1 MFNRLGIHWK
11 GLAALLAAGCVALP
25 LTARA
30 QASSAQPSV
39 VPSPKGDGST
49 MTLMRRTTQAD
60 RAGAALR
67 ALQRKKANAAVA
79 PAAAPKLAP
88 KAAPKAGASRLRAAG
103 TASRA
108 ATLAPALPP
117 YDLYASPN
125 YATSKYPTAT
135 CSNSPGVTCQKDA
148 DCPGYQPPFLIG
160 PNLFPSAET
169 CTGPVVPGTGI
180 QKFVDTLPGFCS
192 VTGPNDLGNCL
203 PIAMP
208 DTSTFPGADYYE
220 IGLQDY
226 RYQFHRDLP
235 NKTKVRGYYQKN
247 TSDPYASK
255 NFYLGPFI
263 VARTDRPVRV
273 KFTNELGVGAA
284 GDFFIPVDKTLS
296 GTDLGPDG
304 TPYTQNRATVHLHGG
319 NSPWISDG
327 TQHQW
332 TTPVGE
338 NTTTHKRGVNVEF
351 VPDMWF
357 DVNGNPLAACS
368 GQVSCAVPG
377 ATNDPG
383 DGRLT
388 FYWTNQQSGRLMF
401 FHDHA
406 YGITRLGVYAG
417 EAAGYLLVKPDDEDR
432 LAAATVPGTLGTKF
446 FDPASAVTTATSPD
460 LDHVIP
466 LVLQD
471 KTFVPPAAQ
480 LAQQDPTWDPA
491 LWSGEDGLWY
501 PHVYTPNQWP
511 GNPDLSST
519 NPMGRWD
526 YGPWFWPMQ
535 TSLTGV
541 TWDGQVV
548 NRPLTIPCRS
558 ALAVDPLTNPNG
570 DTECPS
576 TPSPSMVPESFLDTP
591 VVNGTAY
598 PTLTVDPAAY
608 RFQILNAANE
618 RNFNLSLFVADASG
632 TEVKMVDAVPH
643 SSSSVPPLCSGS
655 APLSDVTG
663 SPNGPDLG
671 PATCWPR
678 DWPVDARQGGVP
690 DPATV
695 GPKWIQ
701 IGSEA
706 GLLPAPAVIPPLPVN
721 YELNKRNIVVLNVS
735 TKALFMGPAE
745 RADVVVDFSAYAG
758 KTLILYNDSP
768 APVPAGDPRQDLYT
782 GAPDQTTVGGA
793 PSPLPGYG
801 PNNRTVMQIKVRAAA
816 SASQPPVDLAA
827 ITTALNQAF
836 AGSQP
841 PPIVP
846 EAVYNQV
853 YNPATPFA
861 NTYLPIQALSLTFTP
876 IGQSQPVTIP
886 FANKALHELFTTD
899 QGRMNSL
906 LGVEIPNTNWLNQTT
921 IPFANF
927 DPTTEFLTDGVP
939 QIWKIT
945 HNGVDTHTIHFHL
958 FNAQVLNRVGWDG
971 QIRAPDANELGWK
984 EVVRMNPLEDVL
996 IALKPVKQNLPW
1008 PLPDKIRPL
1017 DVDRPLGT
1025 ASQFTGVDVNNNPI
1039 QITNQLVNFGQE
1051 YIWHCHLLGH
1061 EEEDM
1066 MRSEVLVTAP
1076 EVPSSLVVSQ
1086 PLPTDQPVLV
1096 WRDESKS
1103 AMTFTVQRSTDPT
1116 FANDLV
1122 TFSAAAPTVQPGPAS
1137 ATDANALV
1145 GGQVYYYRV
1154 RGEKVLT
1161 SPALPGQT
1169 FPATSNWSNVAQ
1181 LGTVALVTV
1190 SPDAVAFGDQRVGT
1204 ASAARSV
1211 TLTAGGITSLAISV
1225 VGAQAADFA
1234 IASTSTCGPSLGAGA
1249 SCTVDLVFKPAALGA
1264 RAATLEILTSASVVP
1279 LSVALTGN
1287 GVAPVASVSPLTLS
1301 FGNQL
1306 VNVTS
1311 AAQAVT
1317 LTNTGTLPLTVT
1329 GLALAGTNPGDFAQ
1343 TSTCPVAP
1351 ATLAAGA
1358 ACTVSVTF
1366 RPSALAARGARL
1378 TVSTDDPITP
1388 VVTVT
1393 LDGTGIAPLLTVN
1406 PNALAFVNQLVTNP
1420 PAAGAAQTVTLTNG
1434 GTAPVASL
1442 AAGLSGGNAAE
1453 FQVVSSS
1460 CGTTLAAGGSCT
1472 VAVAFAPATSG
1483 AKAAS
1488 LVITGTDGVNPI
1500 PAQAVALT
1508 GTDVAPVAGLA
1519 PNPLTFAA
1527 QTLNTP
1533 SAPQTLTL
1541 SNTGTAPLTV
1551 SGITASGD
1559 FSQTSSCATVAAGA
1573 SCAITVTFTPTATGT
1588 RSGTVTVTSSDPVN
1602 PTLTAAVNGMGTAI
1616 SLSPSVLAFGTQL
1629 VGTTSASRSVTLI
1642 NTGTTALAITSV
1654 GVSGAN
1660 AADYAVTNN
1669 CAASLS
1675 AGRSCTLGVRFTPA
1689 AVGPSTATL
1698 SVVTSDP
1705 AGPATVA
1712 LSGTGGVPVAAVA
1725 PTSLAFT
1732 SAMNVTSAAQ
1742 TVTVTN
1748 TGTSP
1753 LTLNGTALGG
1763 TDPSQFARTSTC
1775 GPSLAAGASCTIDVT
1790 FTPTTYGGVLTK
1802 SATLT
1807 VNVAAPATSQ
1817 TVSLTGTILVP
1828 TYTLTP
1834 TALTFAKQT
1843 VGTTSAAQTVTLA
1856 NTGTAPL
1863 GIRGITLG
1871 GNNPGS
1877 FAQTNSC
1884 GTSVAAG
1891 ASCTISVTFTPTRVG
1906 SRTATLNV
1914 RVSAPAVS
1922 QSVTLTGSGQ

>member
-1 MFNRLGIHWK
+1 MFNRLAIRWK
-11 GLAALLAAGCVALP
+11 GLSALLAAGCVALP
-25 LTARA
+25 LVAEA

-39 VPSPKGDGST
+39 VPSPKGNGST

-60 RAGAALR
+60 RVGAALR
-67 ALQRKKANAAVA
+67 ALARKKANAAVA
-79 PAAAPKLAP
+79 PAVAPKP
-88 KAAPKAGASRLRAAG
+88 APKAGASRLRAAG

-108 ATLAPALPP
+108 ATVSTIPP

-135 CSNSPGVTCQKDA
+135 CSISGNTCQKDA

-169 CTGPVVPGTGI
+169 CTGPVVPGSGI
-180 QKFVDTLPGFCS
+180 QKFVDTLPGLCD
-192 VTGPNDLGNCL
+192 VTGANDLGTCL
-203 PIAMP
+203 PIAKP
-208 DTSTFPGADYYE
+208 DQSTFPGADYYE
-220 IGLQDY
+220 LGLKDY
-226 RYQFHRDLP
+226 LSQFHRDLP

-247 TSDPYASK
+247 TADPFASR
-255 NFYLGPFI
+255 NNYLGPFI
-263 VARTDRPVRV
+263 VARTNRPVRV
-273 KFTNELGVGAA
+273 KFVNELGVGAA
-284 GDFFIPVDKTLS
+284 GDFFIPVDKSLS

-357 DVNGNPLAACS
+357 DVNGNPLSGCS
-368 GQVSCAVPG
+368 GQVSCGIAG

-417 EAAGYLLVKPDDEDR
+417 EAAGYLLVNPPDEDR
-432 LAAATVPGTLGTKF
+432 LATATVPGTLGTKY
-446 FDPASAVTTATSPD
+446 FDPASTVPTATDPD
-460 LDHVIP
+460 LTHVIP
-466 LVLQD
+466 LVIQD

-480 LAQQDPTWDPA
+480 LAQQDPTWDPT

-526 YGPWFWPMQ
+526 YGPWFWPVQ
-535 TSLTGV
+535 SSLTSV
-541 TWDGQVV
+541 TWDGQIV
-548 NRPLTIPCRS
+548 NRPLTVPCRS
-558 ALAVDPLTNPNG
+558 ALAVDPLANPNG

-643 SSSSVPPLCSGS
+643 SASTVPPLCSGT

-690 DPATV
+690 DPATI

-701 IGSEA
+701 LGSEA
-706 GLLPAPAVIPPLPVN
+706 GLLPAPAIIPSLPVN

-768 APVPAGDPRQDLYT
+768 APVPAGDPRQDLFT
-782 GAPDQTTVGGA
+782 GAPDMTTVGGA

-801 PNNRTVMQIKVRAAA
+801 PNNRTVMQIKVRAAPV
-816 SASQPPVDLAA
+816 ASQAQPPLDLAA
-827 ITTALNQAF
+827 ITAALNQTF
-836 AGSQP
+836 AASQP

-853 YNPATPFA
+853 YNPPTPYA

-876 IGQSQPVTIP
+876 VGQTQQVTIP

-921 IPFANF
+921 IPFSNF
-927 DPTTEFLTDGVP
+927 DPTTEFLSDGVP

-958 FNAQVLNRVGWDG
+958 FNVQVLNRVGWDG
-971 QIRAPDANELGWK
+971 QIRVPDANELGWK
-984 EVVRMNPLEDVL
+984 EVVRMNPLEDVI

-1076 EVPSSLVVSQ
+1076 EIPSSLAVTQAAS
-1086 PLPTDQPVLV
+1086 PGPASLV
-1096 WRDESKS
+1096 WMDNSKS
-1103 AMTFTVQRSTDPT
+1103 AMTFTVQRSTDP
-1116 FANDLV
+1116 A
-1122 TFSAAAPTVQPGPAS
+1122 FSTGVVALPSVPAPAVQPGIVSASDTPPA
-1137 ATDANALV
+1137 D
-1145 GGQVYYYRV
+1145 GQVYYYRV

-1161 SPALPGQT
+1161 SPALPGQN
-1169 FPATSNWSNVAQ
+1169 FPATSDWSNVAQ
-1181 LGTVALVTV
+1181 IGTVALVTA
-1190 SPDAVAFGDQRVGT
+1190 SPASLAFGDQAVGT
-1204 ASAARSV
+1204 SSAPQSV
-1211 TLTAGGITSLAISV
+1211 TITAGGLSSLAVSL
-1225 VGAQAADFA
+1225 VGANAGDFA
-1234 IASTSTCGPSLGAGA
+1234 VAATSTCGASLAAGA
-1249 SCTVDLVFKPAALGA
+1249 SCTVDLVFKPSAVGA
-1264 RAATLEILTSASVVP
+1264 RAASLSVVTSASLVP

-1287 GVAPVASVSPLTLS
+1287 GVAPVASVSPLALT

-1306 VNVTS
+1306 VNVAS
-1311 AAQAVT
+1311 APLPVT
-1317 LTNTGTLPLTVT
+1317 LTNAGLLPLTVT

-1343 TSTCPVAP
+1343 TNTCPVAP
-1351 ATLAAGA
+1351 ATLGAGA
-1358 ACTVSVTF
+1358 ACTISVTF
-1366 RPSALAARGARL
+1366 KPTAPLARGARL
-1378 TVSTDDPITP
+1378 TVSTNDPISP

-1393 LDGTGIAPLLTVN
+1393 LDGTGIAPLLGVS
-1406 PNALAFVNQLVTNP
+1406 PAALAFPNQLVTNP
-1420 PAAGAAQTVTLTNG
+1420 PTASAAQTVTLTNG
-1434 GTAPVASL
+1434 GTAPVAAL
-1442 AAGLSGGNAAE
+1442 AAGLSGTNAGE
-1453 FQVVSSS
+1453 FRVASTT
-1460 CGTTLAAGGSCT
+1460 CGTTLAVGSSCT
-1472 VAVAFAPATSG
+1472 LGVTFAPATSG

-1488 LVITGTDGVNPI
+1488 LVVTGTDGVNPI
-1500 PAQAVALT
+1500 PALAVALT
-1508 GTDVAPVAGLA
+1508 GTTVAPVAVLA
-1519 PNPLTFAA
+1519 PNPLTFTA

-1533 SAPQTLTL
+1533 SAPLTLTL
-1541 SNTGTAPLTV
+1541 SNTGTAPLIV

-1559 FSQTSSCATVAAGA
+1559 FSQTSSCTTVAAGA
-1573 SCAITVTFTPTATGT
+1573 SCPITVTFTPTATGART
-1588 RSGTVTVTSSDPVN
+1588 GSVIVTSSDPVN
-1602 PTLTAAVNGMGTAI
+1602 PTLTATLSGMGTAI

-1654 GVSGAN
+1654 GVSGTN
-1660 AADYAVTNN
+1660 AADYTVSNN
-1669 CAASLS
+1669 CGPSVP
-1675 AGRSCTLGVRFTPA
+1675 AGRSCTLAVRFTPA
-1689 AVGPSTATL
+1689 AAGPSTATL
-1698 SVVTSDP
+1698 SVATSDP

-1712 LSGTGGVPVAAVA
+1712 LSGTGGVPVAAVT
-1725 PTSLAFT
+1725 PTSLAFS

-1748 TGTSP
+1748 TGNSP
-1753 LTLNGTALGG
+1753 LAINGVALGG
-1763 TDPSQFARTSTC
+1763 TDPSQFARTSGC
-1775 GPSLAAGASCTIDVT
+1775 GTSLAAGASCTIDVT
-1790 FTPTTYGGVLTK
+1790 FTPTTYGGLLTK
-1802 SATLT
+1802 TATLS

-1834 TALTFAKQT
+1834 TALVFAKQT
-1843 VGTTSAAQTVTLA
+1843 VRTTSPPQTVTLA
-1856 NTGTAPL
+1856 NTGTTPL

-1871 GNNPGS
+1871 GANPSS
-1877 FAQTNSC
+1877 FAQTNDC

-1906 SRTATLNV
+1906 ARTATLNV
-1914 RVSAPAVS
+1914 RVTAPAVS
-1922 QSVTLTGSGQ
+1922 QSVTLSGSGQ